1 MVGVLIAAPRLL
13 KQNNI
18 AALLDDAVNCNLS
31 SFNRGSTP
39 GTSNCYGTSGAA
51 QGAAVHERP
60 SVVSGQ
66 ALRASAD
73 VAAQAAAVV
82 TLSACLTEGESHEG
96 RREGGQLL
104 LMVVGDKNLQTER
117 RTLDQHVGGL
127 YGFCRR
133 LNSCWHMCRTAA
145 AGTACACSYQQAEL
159 RCVLQSTCMVATVN
173 AHRLK

>member
-1 MVGVLIAAPRLL
+1 MTPCTLLQGLSKGVLEHMVGVLIAAPRLL
-13 KQNNI
+13 KHNTI
-18 AALLDDAVNCNLS
+18 AALLDDPVHCNLS

-39 GTSNCYGTSGAA
+39 GTGGGYVSTSGAA
-51 QGAAVHERP
+51 QGPGAQRHP

-73 VAAQAAAVV
+73 AAAQAAAVV
-82 TLSACLTEGESHEG
+82 TLSAWLCEGEGHEG

-127 YGFCRR
+127 HGLC
-133 LNSCWHMCRTAA
+133 NCKTA
-145 AGTACACSYQQAEL
+145 
-159 RCVLQSTCMVATVN
+159 VLQTN
-173 AHRLK
+173 ID